1 MRLIVGLGN
10 PGKEY
15 EKTRHNVGF
24 LALDAFATKHGF
36 PEFRMDKKS
45 NALLSDCVKPRFT
58 QSDILTK
65 PQTFMNNSG
74 EAVKSLL
81 QFYKIPPVDLIV
93 IHDELDIPLGTV
105 KVSRSSGSAGHKGV
119 ESIFSGLGTQ
129 DFTRIR
135 VGISPTDSKP
145 ADVEKFVLRQ
155 FLQSEKGLLDQT
167 LHTVTG
173 TLESLLDARDK
184 QTTQQ

>member
-24 LALDAFATKHGF
+24 LAVDVFATKHGF
-36 PEFRMDKKS
+36 PEFRMNKKS
-45 NALLSDCVKPRFT
+45 NALLSDCVKRGFT
-58 QSDILTK
+58 QSVILAK
-65 PQTFMNNSG
+65 PQTFMNDSG
-74 EAVKSLL
+74 EAVRSLL
-81 QFYKIPPVDLIV
+81 QFYKILPADLIV
-93 IHDELDIPLGTV
+93 IHDEIDIPLGTV

-119 ESIFSGLGTQ
+119 ESIFSALGTQ

-145 ADVEKFVLRQ
+145 ADVEKFVLQRFSQ
-155 FLQSEKGLLDQT
+155 AEDTLLRQT
-167 LHTVTG
+167 LENVLA
-173 TLESLLDARDK
+173 TLEPLGIKKA
-184 QTTQQ
+184 